1 MAKLGAGAIA
11 GIVIACVVLG
21 LGGLYKYNT
30 MDTAVNMKNER
41 NIPVSGVGVVEDF
54 SVVSDDGW
62 KPRVGGGSRKHK
74 KQGKPKKA
82 RKHSKRR

>member
-30 MDTAVNMKNER
+30 METVENDR
-41 NIPVSGVGVVEDF
+41 NVLLPTPGSILVG
-54 SVVSDDGW
+54 SDDGW
-62 KPRVGGGSRKHK
+62 KPRVGGSSRKHK

>member
-11 GIVIACVVLG
+11 GIAIACVVLG
-21 LGGLYKYNT
+21 LGGFYKYNT
-30 MDTAVNMKNER
+30 MATVENDRDFLLPTPGSIRIDSER
-41 NIPVSGVGVVEDF
+41 NSVS
-54 SVVSDDGW
+54 
-62 KPRVGGGSRKHK
+62 GGSRKHK

>member
-11 GIVIACVVLG
+11 GIAIACVVLG
-21 LGGLYKYNT
+21 LGGFYKYNT
-30 MDTAVNMKNER
+30 MKTVVNMDNDR
-41 NIPVSGVGVVEDF
+41 NIPVSKVVESF
-54 SVVSDDGW
+54 LVVSDDGW
-62 KPRVGGGSRKHK
+62 KPRVGGSRKHK

>member
-11 GIVIACVVLG
+11 GIAIACALVLG
-21 LGGLYKYNT
+21 LGGFYKYNT
-30 MDTAVNMKNER
+30 MPTVENDR
-41 NIPVSGVGVVEDF
+41 NVLLPTPGSIRIDPQLNSVS
-54 SVVSDDGW
+54 
-62 KPRVGGGSRKHK
+62 GGSRKHK

>member
-11 GIVIACVVLG
+11 GIAIACVVLG
-21 LGGLYKYNT
+21 LGGFYKYNT
-30 MDTAVNMKNER
+30 MPTAVNKDNER
-41 NIPVSGVGVVEDF
+41 NLSVSNVVEEIL
-54 SVVSDDGW
+54 VGSDDGW
-62 KPRVGGGSRKHK
+62 KPRGVGGSRKHK